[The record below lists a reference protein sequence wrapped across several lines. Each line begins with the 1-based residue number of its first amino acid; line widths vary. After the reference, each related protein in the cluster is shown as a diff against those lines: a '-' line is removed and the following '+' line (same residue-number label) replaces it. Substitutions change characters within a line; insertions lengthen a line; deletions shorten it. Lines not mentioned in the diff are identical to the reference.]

1 MITERYVNRTNPRFV
16 VKKIGQPKN
25 EEDLDDNQLLERM
38 QLGQGPESMTIH
50 IDRAKT
56 NDDILSTTLK
66 KDDSKLVVEKPKVV
80 LIETKIT
87 NQQLIKF
94 FM

>member
-1 MITERYVNRTNPRFV
+1 
-16 VKKIGQPKN
+16 
-25 EEDLDDNQLLERM
+25 
-38 QLGQGPESMTIH
+38 MTIH